1 MRFLLDTCIV
11 SDVARKGQFPQLE
24 AWLNAQHPTDLAIG
38 TITLG
43 ELRYGIERLPHGR
56 KRTELLT
63 WLETELP
70 AQFANRILAFDDAA
84 ADAWGILRATG
95 ERIGRPLPL
104 IDGQL
109 LATAHAHRL
118 IFVTRNE
125 RDVEARGVGVL
136 NPY

>member
-11 SDVARKGQFPQLE
+11 SDAARRGQYPALE
-24 AWLNAQHPTDLAIG
+24 AWLNAQHQADLAIG
-38 TITLG
+38 AITLG
-43 ELRYGIERLPHGR
+43 ELRYGVERLPRGR

-63 WLETELP
+63 WVETQLP
-70 AQFANRILAFDDAA
+70 AQFANRIVPFDEKA

-95 ERIGRPLPL
+95 ESTGRPLPL

-109 LATAHAHRL
+109 LATAHVHQL
-118 IFVTRNE
+118 IFVTRND
-125 RDVEARGVGVL
+125 RDVEERGVGVL

>member
-1 MRFLLDTCIV
+1 MRFLLDTCIL
-11 SDVARKGQFPQLE
+11 SDAARKGQYPQLQR
-24 AWLNAQHPTDLAIG
+24 WLEYQHPADLAIG
-38 TITLG
+38 VITLG
-43 ELRYGIERLPHGR
+43 EIRYGIERLPDSR

-70 AQFANRILAFDDAA
+70 AQFTNRILPFDAAA
-84 ADAWGILRATG
+84 ADAWGMLRATG
-95 ERIGRPLPL
+95 EELGRPLPI

-109 LATAHAHRL
+109 LATAYAYRL

-125 RDVEARGVGVL
+125 SDVAARGVGVL